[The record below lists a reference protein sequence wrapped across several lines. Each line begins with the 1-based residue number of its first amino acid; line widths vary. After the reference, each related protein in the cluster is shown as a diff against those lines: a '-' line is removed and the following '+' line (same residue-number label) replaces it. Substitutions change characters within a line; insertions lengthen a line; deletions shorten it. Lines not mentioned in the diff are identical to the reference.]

1 VRRLPTVSGPDG
13 PGEVDGGGQAR
24 LPLGLPAPAG
34 AAPPPPPRDGPAPA
48 TPADWP
54 EVEIRTSARR
64 RKTASAYWS
73 DGRVVV
79 LMPAHVRG
87 AKRAELVD
95 WLVDRAIAKQP
106 RLRRSDEALAERAGL
121 LADRYVEGA
130 RPSSIRWVTNQSKRW
145 GSCTAQTGEV
155 RLSHRLRAVPDWV
168 LDAVIVHELAHL
180 VHADHSA
187 AFHEVADRYPRQREA
202 SVFLDGYI
210 LGLGD
215 GGAAPL
221 A

>member
-1 VRRLPTVSGPDG
+1 
-13 PGEVDGGGQAR
+13 
-24 LPLGLPAPAG
+24 
-34 AAPPPPPRDGPAPA
+34 
-48 TPADWP
+48 
-54 EVEIRTSARR
+54 
-64 RKTASAYWS
+64 
-73 DGRVVV
+73 
-79 LMPAHVRG
+79 MPAHVRG

-180 VHADHSA
+180 Q
-187 AFHEVADRYPRQREA
+187 EVGHTAKFNELAERYPRQLESA
-202 SVFLDGYI
+202 LFLEGYA
-210 LGLGD
+210 LGLGLRIEEGD
-215 GGAAPL
+215 VDVPSDD
-221 A
+221 